1 MASLTELH
9 GGSIMYNLFQRYKR
23 KQIYV
28 SSACSSSG
36 EEVCVAQC
44 AGPTFT
50 SSVIHPQHATP
61 HTQRPLRLECSGFFS
76 PTSKE
81 YVLPFE
87 CLSLISEKSMFC
99 KVLPS
104 QKLERKKQ
112 VLLTFLLRGPLRFE
126 VTHPLASCA
135 DTPCVLVLSVLWW
148 QRNHIGSFAFLNQG
162 HASTLHQSF
171 FIFPWTFSGFVNFL
185 WPFLPLG
192 SILGCYWPSWKA
204 FPSFQGSSL
213 LFSVETCRYKAFVY
227 SFPRCLHGVGFNLY
241 DKQYGI

>member
-1 MASLTELH
+1 MFTYKQSTITHQKVTAMHPMNEEGVDDMASLTELH

-87 CLSLISEKSMFC
+87 CLSLISENLCFVKFCQVRNLREKS
-99 KVLPS
+99 
-104 QKLERKKQ
+104 
-112 VLLTFLLRGPLRFE
+112 RFSS
-126 VTHPLASCA
+126 TSC
-135 DTPCVLVLSVLWW
+135 
-148 QRNHIGSFAFLNQG
+148 
-162 HASTLHQSF
+162 
-171 FIFPWTFSGFVNFL
+171 
-185 WPFLPLG
+185 
-192 SILGCYWPSWKA
+192 
-204 FPSFQGSSL
+204 
-213 LFSVETCRYKAFVY
+213 
-227 SFPRCLHGVGFNLY
+227 
-241 DKQYGI
+241 